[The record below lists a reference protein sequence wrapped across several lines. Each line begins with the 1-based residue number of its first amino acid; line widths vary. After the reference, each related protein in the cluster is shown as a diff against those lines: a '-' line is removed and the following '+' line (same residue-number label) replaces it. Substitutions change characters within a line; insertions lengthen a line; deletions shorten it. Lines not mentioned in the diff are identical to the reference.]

1 MCTHSPLPPSFLVN
15 LHQIFKKREGAW
27 QNLNFERGL
36 VGKVDDLFEGGVAI
50 FKRKMKLKSEIFHGK
65 VYKQKC
71 FSLS

>member
-1 MCTHSPLPPSFLVN
+1 M
-15 LHQIFKKREGAW
+15 
-27 QNLNFERGL
+27 
-36 VGKVDDLFEGGVAI
+36 GKVDDLFEGGVAI